1 MKDKTKD
8 KTRVVL
14 ARIVAALVIL
24 ASLLL
29 AATLLAKGN
38 IIDIVL
44 PIGIIVIIG
53 LFMIPFVKRRWFDVR
68 KGFPSE
74 DERSKKVMTNASSK
88 AYYVSL
94 YWLLLIS
101 FSVEVLEI
109 VELDVGQAIGIG
121 IVGMAILFGIF
132 FLYYNGKGDVE

>member
-1 MKDKTKD
+1 MKD

-14 ARIVAALVIL
+14 AGVIAALVIFG
-24 ASLLL
+24 SLLL
-29 AATLLAKGN
+29 IVALLDEGEN
-38 IIDIVL
+38 MQLVL
-44 PIGIIVIIG
+44 PIGIVVIIV
-53 LFMIPFVKRRWFDVR
+53 LFMVPFVKRRWFDVR

-74 DERSKKVMTNASSK
+74 DERSKKVMTNASSR

-94 YWLLLIS
+94 YWLLAIS

-109 VELDVGQAIGIG
+109 VELDVGQAIGTG
-121 IVGMAILFGIF
+121 IVGMAVLFGIF

>member
-1 MKDKTKD
+1 MKD

-14 ARIVAALVIL
+14 AGVIAALVIL
-24 ASLLL
+24 GSMLLIVALL
-29 AATLLAKGN
+29 AEGENMQL
-38 IIDIVL
+38 VL
-44 PIGIIVIIG
+44 PIGIVVIIV
-53 LFMIPFVKRRWFDVR
+53 LFMIPFVKRRWFDVK
-68 KGFPSE
+68 KGFPFE

-109 VELDVGQAIGIG
+109 VELDVGQAIGTG

-132 FLYYNGKGDVE
+132 FLYYDGKGDLE

>member
-1 MKDKTKD
+1 MKDKAKD
-8 KTRVVL
+8 KTRVVF
-14 ARIVAALVIL
+14 AGIIAALVIL
-24 ASLLL
+24 GSLLL
-29 AATLLAKGN
+29 MVALLAEGEN
-38 IIDIVL
+38 IQLVLPAGIVVIIVL
-44 PIGIIVIIG
+44 
-53 LFMIPFVKRRWFDVR
+53 FMVPFVKRRWFDVKR
-68 KGFPSE
+68 GFPSE

>member
-1 MKDKTKD
+1 MKD

-14 ARIVAALVIL
+14 AWVIAALVIL

>member
-1 MKDKTKD
+1 MKNR
-8 KTRVVL
+8 TRIVL
-14 ARIVAALVIL
+14 AWVVAALVIL

-29 AATLLAKGN
+29 IVALLSEGR
-38 IIDIVL
+38 IMQSVL
-44 PIGIIVIIG
+44 PIGIIVIIV
-53 LFMIPFVKRRWFDVR
+53 LFMIPFVKRRWFDVK
-68 KGFPSE
+68 KGFPFE

-94 YWLLLIS
+94 YWMLAIS

-121 IVGMAILFGIF
+121 IVGMAVLFGIF
-132 FLYYNGKGDVE
+132 FLYYNGKGDL